1 MGSIQK
7 DNLYLDISIHSGDE
21 AEVLYHRFEDMIS
34 RIKEQIA
41 DMKKHEKEKRVFDIE
56 GPAGAD
62 QSSFSVQ
69 QPEHHQM
76 DGADA
81 GADSI
86 VDAVNALSSIMQVNM
101 SKNISDLSGG
111 AGLSE

>member
-41 DMKKHEKEKRVFDIE
+41 DMKKHEKEKRF
-56 GPAGAD
+56 
-62 QSSFSVQ
+62 
-69 QPEHHQM
+69 
-76 DGADA
+76 
-81 GADSI
+81 
-86 VDAVNALSSIMQVNM
+86 
-101 SKNISDLSGG
+101 
-111 AGLSE
+111 